1 MNPLRSASLKIW
13 TTHNRKAFLIILT
26 LVGMA
31 IAGGAPGAGSGIGG
45 GPGVT
50 SLFGY

>member
-1 MNPLRSASLKIW
+1 MTKLQSTAQTLFTPR
-13 TTHNRKAFLIILT
+13 NRKAFLIILT
-26 LVGMA
+26 LVGMT

-50 SLFGY
+50 GLLGY